1 MRQHMTTHYTPSP
14 RPRQDASFSRVL
26 LTQSLADATPHVP
39 TGQKFIRDS
48 ELRGF
53 ALRVTKASKSFVF
66 EKRIQG
72 RMRRVTLGRTGALTA
87 SDARQQAIHMAEEIS
102 LGTVPGR
109 LRKKRT
115 FGELA
120 DLYLERHVWT
130 KRSARNDRAVLR
142 NHLHALRLRPLG
154 EITVH
159 DIQHLHS
166 ELGRTAPYQANRAVA
181 LVRKMF
187 NLALDWGLF
196 SGANPAATIAF
207 HPEEKRQRY
216 LLPEELPR
224 VFEALKEEHNV
235 YARAAFVTAIL
246 TGARRHE
253 ILEMKWENL
262 DFRQQVWRVPQVRG
276 GPPHTV
282 PLPTDLSEL
291 LQHLPRTENNPY
303 VFVSNGTQGH
313 LVNIKRAWQRIQAKA
328 HIADVRVHDL
338 RRTFGAWLAASGES
352 LSLIGQVLNHRSS
365 ATTARFTSLKLDPI
379 REILE
384 RNAKRMVLGAGRIGP
399 AFATT
404 KTATAVPNP
413 LLILTAP
420 ESNVERDK

>member
-1 MRQHMTTHYTPSP
+1 MPTSIH
-14 RPRQDASFSRVL
+14 
-26 LTQSLADATPHVP
+26 LTQSVVDTIPHVP

-48 ELRGF
+48 DLPGF
-53 ALRVTKASKSFVF
+53 ALRVTQASKSFVF

-72 RMRRVTLGRTGALTA
+72 RMRRMTLGRTGALTA
-87 SDARQQAIHMAEEIS
+87 SEARQQATRMAQEI
-102 LGTVPGR
+102 LQGTVPGR
-109 LRKKRT
+109 LRRKRS

-142 NHLHALRLRPLG
+142 NHLQALRPRPLS
-154 EITVH
+154 EITAH
-159 DIQHLHS
+159 DIQRLHS

-187 NLALDWGLF
+187 NLALEWGLF
-196 SGANPAATIAF
+196 SGDNPAATIAF

-224 VFEALKEEHNV
+224 VFEAMKEEQNE

-246 TGARRHE
+246 TGARRQE
-253 ILEMKWENL
+253 ILEMKWEDL
-262 DFRQQVWRVPQVRG
+262 DFKQQVWRVPQVRG

-282 PLPTDLSEL
+282 PLPVDLLPL
-291 LQHLPRTENNPY
+291 LQHLPKTNNNPY
-303 VFVSNGTQGH
+303 VFVSEGSEGH
-313 LVNIKRAWQRIQAKA
+313 LVNIKRAWQRIRARA
-328 HIADVRVHDL
+328 NIADVRVQDL

-352 LSLIGQVLNHRSS
+352 LSLIGQVLNHRSP
-365 ATTARFTSLKLDPI
+365 ATTAHYASLKLDPI

-384 RNAKRMVLGAGRIGP
+384 RNAKRMILGAGKIGP

-404 KTATAVPNP
+404 KTTSTAPNP
-413 LLILTAP
+413 LLVLTAS
-420 ESNVERDK
+420 ESKIEKDK

>member
-1 MRQHMTTHYTPSP
+1 M
-14 RPRQDASFSRVL
+14 
-26 LTQSLADATPHVP
+26 
-39 TGQKFIRDS
+39 GQKFIRDS

-66 EKRIQG
+66 EKRVQR
-72 RMRRVTLGRTGALTA
+72 RMRRVTLGRTGFLTA
-87 SDARQQAIHMAEEIS
+87 SEARQQAIRMAQEVSQGI
-102 LGTVPGR
+102 VPGR

-142 NHLHALRLRPLG
+142 NHLHALRPRPLS
-154 EITVH
+154 EITTH
-159 DIQHLHS
+159 DIQHVHS
-166 ELGRTAPYQANRAVA
+166 ELGTTAPYQANRAVA

-187 NLALDWGLF
+187 NLALEWGLF
-196 SGANPAATIAF
+196 SGDNPAATIAF

-216 LLPEELPR
+216 LLPEELSR
-224 VFEALKEEHNV
+224 VFEALKEEHNE

-253 ILEMKWENL
+253 ILEMKWEDL
-262 DFRQQVWRVPQVRG
+262 DFKQQLWRVPQMRG

-282 PLPTDLSEL
+282 PLPADLL
-291 LQHLPRTENNPY
+291 PMLQHLPKIESNPY
-303 VFVSNGTQGH
+303 VFVSEGSNGH
-313 LVNIKRAWQRIQAKA
+313 LVNIKRAWQRIRVKAK
-328 HIADVRVHDL
+328 IADVRVQDL

-352 LSLIGQVLNHRSS
+352 VSLIGQVLNHRSP
-365 ATTARFTSLKLDPI
+365 ATTARYASLKLDPI

-384 RNAKRMVLGAGRIGP
+384 RNAKRMTLGAGKIGP
-399 AFATT
+399 AFAKT
-404 KTATAVPNP
+404 KTASTAPNS
-413 LLILTAP
+413 LLVLTAP
-420 ESNVERDK
+420 ESTIERDK

>member
-1 MRQHMTTHYTPSP
+1 MPTPIH
-14 RPRQDASFSRVL
+14 
-26 LTQSLADATPHVP
+26 LTQSLADAIPHVP

-48 ELRGF
+48 ELSGF

-66 EKRIQG
+66 EKRVLG
-72 RMRRVTLGRTGALTA
+72 RMRRVTLGRIGVLSA
-87 SDARQQAIHMAEEIS
+87 SEARQQAIRMAEEIS
-102 LGTVPGR
+102 KGTVPGR

-142 NHLHALRLRPLG
+142 HHLHALRPRPLS
-154 EITVH
+154 EITPH
-159 DIQHLHS
+159 DIQHVHS
-166 ELGRTAPYQANRAVA
+166 ELGRTAPYQANRVVA

-196 SGANPAATIAF
+196 SGDNPAATIAF

-224 VFEALKEEHNV
+224 VFEALKEEQNE

-253 ILEMKWENL
+253 ILEMKWEDL
-262 DFRQQVWRVPQVRG
+262 DFKEQVWRVPQMRG

-282 PLPTDLSEL
+282 PLPADLVPL
-291 LQHLPRTENNPY
+291 LQHLPKVENNPY
-303 VFVSNGTQGH
+303 VFVSEHSQGH
-313 LVNIKRAWQRIQAKA
+313 LVNIKRAWQRIRARA
-328 HIADVRVHDL
+328 NIADVRVQDL

-352 LSLIGQVLNHRSS
+352 VSLIGEVLNHRSS
-365 ATTARFTSLKLDPI
+365 VTTARYASLKLDPI
-379 REILE
+379 REVLE
-384 RNAKRMVLGAGRIGP
+384 RNARRMVLGAGKIGP
-399 AFATT
+399 AFAKT
-404 KTATAVPNP
+404 KTASTAQNP
-413 LLILTAP
+413 LMVLTAP
-420 ESNVERDK
+420 EPDIESDK